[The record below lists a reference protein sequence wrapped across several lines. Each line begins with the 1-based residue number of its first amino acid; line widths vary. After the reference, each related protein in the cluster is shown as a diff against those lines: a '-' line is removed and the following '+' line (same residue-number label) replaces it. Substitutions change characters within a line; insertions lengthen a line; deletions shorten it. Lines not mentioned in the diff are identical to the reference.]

1 MTLSRKHGTRVFRP
15 SPRAY
20 YGSYTVHRKK
30 TSDKLNEPLLLK
42 AHLHTY
48 RHIRGTLDV
57 YNHVPLFEVKE
68 KLDQKSISNTEKHAY
83 WNRRLYNEKS
93 DRYHFAVISTFE
105 QVVKL
110 IENGYEFVTDME
122 GMKMLGK
129 PK

>member
-1 MTLSRKHGTRVFRP
+1 
-15 SPRAY
+15 
-20 YGSYTVHRKK
+20 
-30 TSDKLNEPLLLK
+30 
-42 AHLHTY
+42 
-48 RHIRGTLDV
+48 
-57 YNHVPLFEVKE
+57 VKE
-68 KLDQKSISNTEKHAY
+68 KLDQKSISNTEKHAH

-122 GMKMLGK
+122 GMKMFRK